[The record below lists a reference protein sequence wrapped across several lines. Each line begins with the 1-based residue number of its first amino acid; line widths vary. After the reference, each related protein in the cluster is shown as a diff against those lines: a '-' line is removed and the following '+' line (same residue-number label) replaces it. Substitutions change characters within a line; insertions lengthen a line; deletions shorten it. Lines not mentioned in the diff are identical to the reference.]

1 MADYWYQEGDLLANG
16 VRLHYYRTGGSLPP
30 VVLCHGF
37 SAAGLVWERLA
48 RTLAPAYDVVMPDA
62 RCHGRSEAPPRGNDL
77 DAMAADL
84 RRLLAALGLERP
96 ALVGASMGA
105 ACALQ
110 AAAEDPALARCLV
123 LVDPPWR
130 PTTEAPS
137 PARRQAAQ
145 RARRTWITRQH
156 GLALAERVA
165 ELHERYPLWQVLE
178 LERYAEA
185 LGQLRPSIVEGGLS
199 GGRPWRESLARLR
212 CPALLVT
219 GDPARG
225 ALVSPALAAE
235 ARAILPTLHLA
246 PVAAAGHTIAEDQ
259 PEILAALVR
268 DFIAAP

>member
-1 MADYWYQEGDLLANG
+1 MADHWYQEGDLLANG

-96 ALVGASMGA
+96 AWWALPWGPPARYSRRRGPRPGALPRVGRSPLASGPRRPPRPPAGGTAGA
-105 ACALQ
+105 A
-110 AAAEDPALARCLV
+110 
-123 LVDPPWR
+123 PWI
-130 PTTEAPS
+130 A
-137 PARRQAAQ
+137 
-145 RARRTWITRQH
+145 RQH

-199 GGRPWRESLARLR
+199 GGRPWRESLAWLR